1 MHVPLPVSLVSVSQ
15 SSLLAYGKEGDGET
29 GGGSAVFHLLDL
41 SALLKSIFSGKIVGD
56 SKGSI

>member
-15 SSLLAYGKEGDGET
+15 SSLLAYAKGGDGET

-41 SALLKSIFSGKIVGD
+41 SAFVKSIFSGKIR
-56 SKGSI
+56 SI